1 MVLGLIELLLGKKKK
16 RPVRQQDI
24 YRTGNSTNP
33 ANAYRGSSNTN
44 LNFGDT
50 SGQNPGLNNNI
61 NNNGNMNNNVNNIND
76 NKNSP
81 IASQQ
86 SKNIPPS
93 QIGGPNFVGST
104 PQNNPGQ
111 KRPISEVLMKIQ
123 SDLKE
128 NNNKVTELVTEIKEI
143 QNNVLNLTHRVESL
157 EENKK
162 AVNEKFEE
170 IDNNLGKFLSLYEV
184 ISNQY
189 NPFVDNSEPPKKV
202 VIDAATNNQ
211 EIDKEDS
218 KNDDKNL
225 KPKFDIFEKGSEDG
239 LSPLLDL
246 DTLDIKEAAGNAV
259 PLTKIKNDTNSLA
272 LILSW
277 LEYMINKVGIEETR
291 NTLRY
296 YTEVLKWI
304 IPEVYFELDKYLKGL
319 RDKKDLTGTESLSIK
334 DHIVSLYFISKLN
347 EKSLDEKLTKAVM
360 KMIKS

>member
-1 MVLGLIELLLGKKKK
+1 MVLGLIELLLGKKK
-16 RPVRQQDI
+16 RPVRPQEV

-33 ANAYRGSSNTN
+33 ANAYRGSAPPSSSSNIT
-44 LNFGDT
+44 FGNT
-50 SGQNPGLNNNI
+50 GGQNIGANNSSIGDQSVSKNPGTSTAPPQNNNT
-61 NNNGNMNNNVNNIND
+61 
-76 NKNSP
+76 
-81 IASQQ
+81 
-86 SKNIPPS
+86 PPS
-93 QIGGPNFVGST
+93 QVGNLNFVGST
-104 PQNNPGQ
+104 QPSNSGQ

-123 SDLKE
+123 TDLKE
-128 NNNKVTELVTEIKEI
+128 NNNKITELVTEIKEI
-143 QNNVLNLTHRVESL
+143 QNNVLSLTHRVESL

-162 AVNEKFEE
+162 AVDEKFEE

-202 VIDAATNNQ
+202 VVDAATNKQ
-211 EIDKEDS
+211 EVVNDDKKEDE
-218 KNDDKNL
+218 KNL
-225 KPKFDIFEKGSEDG
+225 KPKFDIFEKGDSE

-259 PLTKIKNDTNSLA
+259 PLTRIKNDTNSLA

-304 IPEVYFELDKYLKGL
+304 TPEVYFELDKYLKGL
-319 RDKKDLTGTESLSIK
+319 RDKKDLTGNESLSIK

-347 EKSLDEKLTKAVM
+347 EKPLDEKLTKAVM
-360 KMIKS
+360 RMIKS